1 VRLMNLRTTVASFA
15 VALGI
20 VCALW
25 VFRFQ
30 IRGPAISVLLV
41 LLWPAY
47 WVSFLVSGSPHH
59 PNEAVAFVLQVIE
72 VFAIVL
78 LVVLVVRRLRRPR
91 TSEPRE

>member
-1 VRLMNLRTTVASFA
+1 MTNLRTAVASFA

-30 IRGPAISVLLV
+30 IRGPANGVLLI

-47 WVSFLVSGSPHH
+47 WVSILVAGSVHH
-59 PNEAVAFVLQVIE
+59 PNEPIAFVLQVIE

-78 LVVLVVRRLRRPR
+78 LVMHVVRRLRRPR
-91 TSEPRE
+91 ASGG